1 VGLVTT
7 DWVQWHEPYADPA
20 SPLSRRRAV
29 VQGVVGRWLDNRQ
42 GGAGRVLSMCAGD
55 GRDVLEVLAGR
66 PEDASLL
73 DVVLVER
80 DPRLAS
86 VAKALALDA
95 GLDRVEVRVADAGT
109 TDSYV
114 DATPAD
120 LVLACGIFGNVSND
134 DVHRTVAML
143 PGLCAEE
150 ALVVW
155 TRGRDGTDPTP
166 QVRRWF
172 AEHEF
177 AEREWHAPEDAG
189 YSVGVHQLVGAPT
202 PLEPGRRLFTFLR

>member
-1 VGLVTT
+1 VVLVTT

-20 SPLSRRRAV
+20 SSLSRRRAV
-29 VQGVVGRWLDNRQ
+29 VQDVVGRWLTEHGRRP
-42 GGAGRVLSMCAGD
+42 GRVLSMCAGD
-55 GRDVLEVLAGR
+55 GRDVLEVLALR
-66 PEDASLL
+66 AEDASLL
-73 DVVLVER
+73 DVVLVEL

-86 VAKALALDA
+86 VATALALDA

-109 TDSYV
+109 TDSYA

-143 PGLCAEE
+143 PGLCTDE

-155 TRGRDGTDPTP
+155 TRGRDGTDPTA

-172 AEHEF
+172 AEHGF

-189 YSVGVHQLVGAPT
+189 YSVGVHRLVGTPT

>member
-1 VGLVTT
+1 M
-7 DWVQWHEPYADPA
+7 
-20 SPLSRRRAV
+20 
-29 VQGVVGRWLDNRQ
+29 
-42 GGAGRVLSMCAGD
+42 LSMCAGD

-66 PEDASLL
+66 PEDTTLL
-73 DVVLVER
+73 DVVLVEL
-80 DPRLAS
+80 DPRLA
-86 VAKALALDA
+86 ARATALTLDT
-95 GLDRVEVRVADAGT
+95 GLDRVVVRVADAGT

-134 DVHRTVAML
+134 DVQRTVAML

-155 TRGRDGTDPTP
+155 TRGRGGTDLTP
-166 QVRRWF
+166 HIRGWF
-172 AEHEF
+172 AEHGF
-177 AEREWHAPEDAG
+177 AEREWHAPDDAG

>member
-1 VGLVTT
+1 
-7 DWVQWHEPYADPA
+7 VQWHEPYADPA
-20 SPLSRRRAV
+20 SSLSRRRAV
-29 VQGVVGRWLDNRQ
+29 VQDVVGRWLDDRR
-42 GGAGRVLSMCAGD
+42 GRPGRVLSICAGV

-66 PEDASLL
+66 PDDASLL
-73 DVVLVER
+73 DVVLVEL
-80 DPRLAS
+80 DPRLAT
-86 VAKALALDA
+86 VATTLALDA
-95 GLDRVEVRVADAGT
+95 GLERVEVRVADAGT

-114 DATPAD
+114 RATPAD

-155 TRGRDGTDPTP
+155 TRGRGGTDPTP
-166 QVRRWF
+166 QIRLWF
-172 AEHEF
+172 SENRF
-177 AEREWHAPEDAG
+177 AEREWHAPDDAD

-202 PLEPGRRLFTFLR
+202 PLEPGRGLFTFVR